1 MPRFLYIQ
9 TLYRNIIFIIIRS
22 QRDGDGGGGAVSGD
36 EGAVGGD
43 VDDALPP
50 KDDKNEDGTAE

>member
-1 MPRFLYIQ
+1 M
-9 TLYRNIIFIIIRS
+9 IFIIIRS

-50 KDDKNEDGTAE
+50 KDDKNEEDTAE